1 MCGVICLC
9 DVDVCV
15 RARARRLFA
24 REFLFFNDCHNIFEC
39 FGARAFFSNTSP
51 TKWIFRILL
60 IHGVYLWST
69 RQLIYVE
76 WNNITDKTTQVIVK
90 FLLSFIVLIC
100 FFFTFFPRKHSSNGY
115 AERSLYTTTNDVF
128 QINKYLHHLFFLNC
142 YSLNGC
148 KN

>member
-100 FFFTFFPRKHSSNGY
+100 FFS
-115 AERSLYTTTNDVF
+115 
-128 QINKYLHHLFFLNC
+128 LFFLVNTRQMVMQKDRC
-142 YSLNGC
+142 TQQQTMFFKLINIYTTYFFKLLFI
-148 KN
+148 KWL